1 MRVLRRLA
9 VLLGALT
16 AGLNPGLP
24 SWAITFDG
32 MVNGTG
38 IEPGDDTESVL
49 IVSSPAESGPGGAS
63 WEAEIF
69 GVPATDEPLAL
80 SCATEMM
87 DPVSTS
93 AGRGRPGRW
102 AGDRWALEVD
112 ALLLWQ
118 GNTASRPLLV
128 DGAGQTVLDANEA
141 GTITSAGPRY
151 RIQFDVDACHA
162 VEGIYFKAEDFR
174 GDATSA
180 GGTPVGLP
188 VTSSLMPATL
198 LTEARFQSAEL
209 NWRRYNGGRISWLM
223 GFRWV
228 EWAQQMQLTGDTQ
241 GGVRGVS
248 SLAGNDLYGSQV
260 GADLLLWNSGP
271 RFRVNGIGKAGI
283 FGNRGYQRVSGIPGG
298 GPAAADGSQ
307 VSFFGETSLVADVG
321 ITRWLTW
328 RSGYV
333 VFWGAGLALPAE
345 NLSLVNFGPP
355 ASAQIDMTE
364 SLLVHGVL
372 TGLEARW

>member
-1 MRVLRRLA
+1 MSRLRRLA
-9 VLLGALT
+9 FLLGALN
-16 AGLNPGLP
+16 AWLNPGMP
-24 SWAITFDG
+24 GWAANFDG
-32 MVNGTG
+32 LVSSG
-38 IEPGDDTESVL
+38 IEQAGDTESVL
-49 IVSSPAESGPGGAS
+49 IVSSPDGPGQGGTG

-69 GVPATDEPLAL
+69 AVPAGDESLAL
-80 SCATEMM
+80 SYTTEMM
-87 DPVSTS
+87 MAPVHAPDARRKRS
-93 AGRGRPGRW
+93 RY
-102 AGDRWALEVD
+102 AGDRWAFEVD
-112 ALLLWQ
+112 GLLLWQ

-128 DGAGQTVLDANEA
+128 DGAGQTVLDVTQA
-141 GTITSAGPRY
+141 GTVTSAGPRY

-162 VEGIYFKAEDFR
+162 VEGIFFKAEDFR
-174 GDATSA
+174 GEATVAS
-180 GGTPVGLP
+180 GTPIGLP
-188 VTSSLMPATL
+188 VTTPLAPATL

-209 NWRRYNGGRISWLM
+209 NWRRYNGGRISWLL

-228 EWAQQMQLTGDTQ
+228 EWAQQMQLSGDTQ

-248 SLAGNDLYGSQV
+248 SLTGNDLYGSQI

-283 FGNRGYQRVSGIPGG
+283 FGNRAYQRTSGIPSG

-333 VFWGAGLALPAE
+333 VFWGSGLALPAE
-345 NLSLVNFGPP
+345 NLTLVDFGPP
-355 ASAQIDMTE
+355 TSARMDITE
-364 SLLVHGVL
+364 SLLVHGVT